1 MSASSTVEACIA
13 ARPATGGL
21 LPLPELLAA
30 VRRRRGAA
38 AQRVSEDDVLR
49 AISQLRC
56 LGGGWALVTVG
67 GQQCVR
73 SVPSEL
79 DGDAS
84 AALGA
89 AAAAGGVL
97 SVAKAAAA
105 LSWTPRRAE
114 DALTALLKARCS
126 RVATAHA
133 RR

>member
-1 MSASSTVEACIA
+1 MA

-21 LPLPELLAA
+21 LALPELLTA

-38 AQRVSEDDVLR
+38 AARVSEDDVLR
-49 AISQLRC
+49 AIAQLRS
-56 LGGGWALVTVG
+56 LGGGWAVVTVG

-89 AAAAGGVL
+89 AAAAGGV
-97 SVAKAAAA
+97 VTAAQAAAA
-105 LSWTPRRAE
+105 LTWKRQRAE
-114 DALTALLKARCS
+114 DALTALLKVRCS
-126 RVATAHA
+126 RRDALTSL
-133 RR
+133 R